1 MNKRITFDRQTKD
14 FRAEVDGV
22 LIGFYAT
29 HAQAEAACDEHV
41 YEALTHGVAA

>member
-14 FRAEVDGV
+14 FRAEVDGI

-29 HAQAEAACDEHV
+29 HAEAQAACDAFV
-41 YEALTHGVAA
+41 FDALTHGGA